1 VPSAL
6 IEYAKHFEMRGEV
19 GRAREVI
26 DQAKK
31 SSKGEWKTHF
41 EAVMFEMRV
50 GSFVRAEEMVSES
63 LETYFA
69 TGRLWATLI

>member
-1 VPSAL
+1 M
-6 IEYAKHFEMRGEV
+6 KGEIA
-19 GRAREVI
+19 RAREVM
-26 DQAKK
+26 DQAKRL
-31 SSKGEWKTHF
+31 SKGEWKTHF

-50 GSFVRAEEMVSES
+50 GSFSRAETMVQES

>member
-1 VPSAL
+1 
-6 IEYAKHFEMRGEV
+6 M
-19 GRAREVI
+19 I
-26 DQAKK
+26 DFPELETLELPDLHLEFV
-31 SSKGEWKTHF
+31 SLDF

-50 GSFVRAEEMVSES
+50 GSFNRAEEMVSES